1 MSTISGQKNR
11 SGGARKGAGRKAL
24 PPQKFGNGTYVTGTT
39 KRKEYKDIDSKIPT
53 KQDCEL
59 KELSMPIEFDGLE
72 YAQKAW
78 KDCLELDKASKYHL
92 LNDRHRECLKSFC
105 LAVELRQGLIQE
117 YKKIDCQ
124 NVIIT
129 KTGEIKINPMVSEIS
144 KLNDKINNY
153 ADALGLTVL
162 SEFRMAN
169 VASSGKRL
177 NGAEEDIKEDSLFD

>member
-1 MSTISGQKNR
+1 MSGTRGR

-24 PPQKFGNGTYVTGTT
+24 PPEQFGNGTYVTETT

-78 KDCLELDKASKYHL
+78 QDCLELDKASKYHL

-162 SEFRMAN
+162 SEFKMAVEAKKGN
-169 VASSGKRL
+169 RL
-177 NGAEEDIKEDSLFD
+177 NGAEEEKGEDSLFD